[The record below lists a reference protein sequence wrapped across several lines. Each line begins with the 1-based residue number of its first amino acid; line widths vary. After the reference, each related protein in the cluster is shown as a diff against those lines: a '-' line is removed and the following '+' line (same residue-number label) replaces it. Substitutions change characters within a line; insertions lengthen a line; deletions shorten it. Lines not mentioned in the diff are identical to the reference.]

1 MTESTGVERFG
12 LAARLLHWLMTV
24 SIITM
29 LVLGALLVGSLGD
42 YPMVLA
48 WHKAVGVVVLVLA
61 VLRVGNRIWHK
72 PPPLSLAQPERFIA
86 AGSELAMYTLFLA
99 QPVIG
104 WALVSASGVPVTI
117 AGLHFSVD
125 RADQHRVVR
134 RAARSTRVGGVRVAR
149 LHSCPRQRGAVSH
162 DRVAGR
168 ITLQN
173 ASAPLA
179 AKIGGAAFIGGF
191 QPLSFRGARNGSP

>member
-1 MTESTGVERFG
+1 MTESTGAERFG
-12 LAARLLHWLMTV
+12 LAAQLLHWLMAV

-104 WALVSASGVPVTI
+104 WALVSASGVPVEI
-117 AGLHFSVD
+117 AGLRFPSIVPTSIGWYGVLREAHAWVAYALLGCIVAHVSAVLFHTIGLRD
-125 RADQHRVVR
+125 GLL
-134 RAARSTRVGGVRVAR
+134 ARM
-149 LHSCPRQRGAVSH
+149 LPRH
-162 DRVAGR
+162 
-168 ITLQN
+168 
-173 ASAPLA
+173 
-179 AKIGGAAFIGGF
+179 
-191 QPLSFRGARNGSP
+191 